1 MESIKKELLIIGAGP
16 IGLACAI
23 AAKKADMDYI
33 VIEKGVLVNSLF
45 HFPTNMTFFS
55 TSQLLEIGD
64 VPFIA
69 HGDKPTRREALEYY
83 RRVAESWKLNI
94 NLYEAV
100 TDVSSPEGEGHR
112 VETEKGLYMA
122 DFIIVA
128 TGFYD
133 TPNLMGIPGEELPKV
148 KHYYDEPHPYVGQ
161 KIVVV
166 GGGNSAADVAIETY
180 LKGAEVTM
188 VIREDTFKDSL
199 KYWIRPNLENRIRE
213 GAIRAYFNSVLRE
226 IREKEVDIE
235 TPAGS
240 VTLENDFV
248 LAMTGYKPDYPFLQ
262 KIGIHISEDALK
274 IPRHDPETLETNVP
288 GIFMAGVVNGGM
300 HTGRW
305 FIETARIHAD
315 IIIDQISKRK
325 EVK

>member
-1 MESIKKELLIIGAGP
+1 MEKHIKKDLIIIGAGP
-16 IGLACAI
+16 IGMACAI
-23 AAKKADMDYI
+23 EAKKRGLDYL
-33 VIEKGVLVNSLF
+33 VIEKGVLVNSIY

-55 TSQLLEIGD
+55 TSRLLEIGD

-83 RRVAESWKLNI
+83 RRVAESRELNI
-94 NLYEAV
+94 RLYEAV
-100 TDVSSPEGEGHR
+100 TSLSPAGGKGYML
-112 VETEKGLYMA
+112 ETEKNLYQTQYV
-122 DFIIVA
+122 IVS

-148 KHYYDEPHPYVGQ
+148 RHYYDEPHPYVGQ

-188 VIREDTFKDSL
+188 VIREAAFRESL

-213 GAIRAYFNSVLRE
+213 GAITAWFNSELQS
-226 IREKEVDIE
+226 ISEKEVVIR
-235 TPAGS
+235 TPQGML
-240 VTLENDFV
+240 TLENDFV
-248 LAMTGYKPDYPFLQ
+248 LAMTGYQPDYSFLQ
-262 KIGIHISEDALK
+262 KIGIKIDDDDLK
-274 IPRHDPETLETNVP
+274 TPHHNPQTLETNLP
-288 GIFMAGVVNGGM
+288 GIYLAGVVNGGR

-315 IIIDQISKRK
+315 IIVGHIMENR
-325 EVK
+325 

>member
-1 MESIKKELLIIGAGP
+1 MKSIIQKEVLIIGAGP

-23 AAKKADMDYI
+23 AAQKAGLDYI
-33 VIEKGVLVNSLF
+33 VIEKGVLVNSIF

-94 NLYEAV
+94 RLYEAV
-100 TDVSSPEGEGHR
+100 TAVSPAGTRGYH
-112 VETEKGLYMA
+112 VETEKGIYKTNH
-122 DFIIVA
+122 IIVS

-188 VIREDTFKDSL
+188 VIREDGFKESL
-199 KYWIRPNLENRIRE
+199 KYWIRPNLENRINE
-213 GAIRAYFNSVLRE
+213 GAIKAYFNSRLTE
-226 IREKEVDIE
+226 IREKEVDIR
-235 TPAGS
+235 TPEGGI
-240 VTLENDFV
+240 TLENDFV
-248 LAMTGYKPDYPFLQ
+248 LAMTGYKPDYPFLS
-262 KIGIHISEDALK
+262 KIGIKIGDDALK
-274 IPRHDPETLETNVP
+274 IPQHDPQTLETNLP
-288 GIFMAGVVNGGM
+288 GVYLAGVVNGGM

-305 FIETARIHAD
+305 FIETARVHAD
-315 IIIDQISKRK
+315 IIIKHITGRG
-325 EVK
+325 

>member
-1 MESIKKELLIIGAGP
+1 MKSIIQKEVLIIGAGP

-23 AAKKADMDYI
+23 AAQKAGLDYI
-33 VIEKGVLVNSLF
+33 VIEKGVLVNSIF

-94 NLYEAV
+94 RLYEAV
-100 TDVSSPEGEGHR
+100 TAVSPAGTRGYH
-112 VETEKGLYMA
+112 VETEKGIYKTNH
-122 DFIIVA
+122 IIVS

-188 VIREDTFKDSL
+188 VIREDGFKESL
-199 KYWIRPNLENRIRE
+199 KYWIRPNLENRISE
-213 GAIRAYFNSVLRE
+213 GAIKAFFNSRLTE
-226 IREKEVDIE
+226 IREKEVDIR
-235 TPAGS
+235 TPEGGI
-240 VTLENDFV
+240 TLENDFV
-248 LAMTGYKPDYPFLQ
+248 LAMTGYKPDYPFLS
-262 KIGIHISEDALK
+262 KIGIKIGDDALK
-274 IPRHDPETLETNVP
+274 IPQHDPQTLETNLP
-288 GIFMAGVVNGGM
+288 GVYLAGVVNGGM

-305 FIETARIHAD
+305 FIETARVHAD
-315 IIIDQISKRK
+315 IIIKHITGRG
-325 EVK
+325 

>member
-1 MESIKKELLIIGAGP
+1 MNNAIKKDIIIIGAGP

-23 AAKKADMDYI
+23 EAQKAGMDYL
-33 VIEKGVLVNSLF
+33 VIEKGVLVNSIF

-83 RRVAESWKLNI
+83 RRVAESRKLNI
-94 NLYEAV
+94 RLYEAV
-100 TDVSSPEGEGHR
+100 RALSPAGEKGY
-112 VETEKGLYMA
+112 VMETEKGLYQT
-122 DFIIVA
+122 DHVIVA

-148 KHYYDEPHPYVGQ
+148 RHYYDEPHPYVGQ

-180 LKGAEVTM
+180 LKGAAVTM

-213 GAIRAYFNSVLRE
+213 GSITAFFNSELVA
-226 IREKEVDIE
+226 IREKEVEIK
-235 TPAGS
+235 TPEGMLI
-240 VTLENDFV
+240 LENDFV
-248 LAMTGYKPDYPFLQ
+248 LAMTGYRPDYPFLRR
-262 KIGIHISEDALK
+262 IGMEIEEDDFRT
-274 IPRHDPETLETNVP
+274 PRHNPDTLETNLP
-288 GIFMAGVVNGGM
+288 GVYLAGVVNGGL

-305 FIETARIHAD
+305 FIETARVHAA
-315 IIIDQISKRK
+315 IIIKHIREGQ
-325 EVK
+325 